1 MKKTILILGAG
12 PGIGLATAS
21 AFLGQG
27 FRAVLASTNPGKL
40 THHAR
45 EMLGKSDAYSIQ
57 VVDAK
62 DPAQIAQLVARTD
75 AEILHYNVGA
85 VRYNADGTLKM
96 TSLADF
102 PTEEIMDD
110 IQVNLSSALVAI
122 QSAIP
127 GMNAKGGG
135 AILLTGGS
143 LATNP
148 HSDLLTLSAGK
159 AGLRASAK
167 ALFEPLRALN
177 IHLGL
182 VTVSVLVSAGSDEA
196 ADVARCFWDLAS
208 QAKADWSWE
217 TVYTGRTA

>member
-1 MKKTILILGAG
+1 MTKNILIIGAG
-12 PGIGLATAS
+12 PGIGLSTART
-21 AFLGQG
+21 FLGQG
-27 FRAVLASTNPGKL
+27 FRAVIASRNSGKL
-40 THHAR
+40 ARHAD

-62 DPAQIAQLVARTD
+62 EPTQIAQLVARTNAD
-75 AEILHYNVGA
+75 VLHYNAGV
-85 VRYNADGTLKM
+85 VRYNTDGTLKM

-102 PTEEIMDD
+102 ATEDITAD

-122 QSAIP
+122 QAAMP
-127 GMNAKGGG
+127 GMKAKGGG
-135 AILLTGGS
+135 TILLTGGS

-159 AGLRASAK
+159 AGLRASAR

-177 IHLGL
+177 IHVGL

-196 ADVARCFWDLAS
+196 ADVARACWDLHS
-208 QAKADWSWE
+208 QAKEDWSWE
-217 TVYTGRTA
+217 TVYSGRNA